1 MDMNTEPIRLPAWAT
16 SILLVIGAPLAA
28 ILLGQDPRA
37 VIASAILALVA
48 SGGVIGYAESR
59 RARTDSPATIARR
72 LEALSL
78 APLPEDERDACST
91 HEQYDPAQP
100 RAPGEPTA

>member
-16 SILLVIGAPLAA
+16 AILLVVGAPVAA
-28 ILLGQDPRA
+28 ILLGQDPRT

-72 LEALSL
+72 LEGL
-78 APLPEDERDACST
+78 AQVPLPEDERNGCD
-91 HEQYDPAQP
+91 HPPA
-100 RAPGEPTA
+100 

>member
-16 SILLVIGAPLAA
+16 ALLLLIGPPLAA
-28 ILLGQDPRA
+28 ILLGQDPRT
-37 VIASAILALVA
+37 VIAAAILALVA
-48 SGGVIGYAESR
+48 SGGVVGYAESR

-78 APLPEDERDACST
+78 APLPEDERDGCD
-91 HEQYDPAQP
+91 HPP
-100 RAPGEPTA
+100 V